1 MGQAASRSAD
11 VVFVT
16 DDNPRSENPAE
27 IRREVLAGADGGAD
41 VREIG
46 DRSDAI
52 AAAVECA
59 RAGDVVIVLGK
70 GHERGQEVN
79 GVVVPFDDA
88 GVLADRM
95 HPR

>member
-1 MGQAASRSAD
+1 
-11 VVFVT
+11 
-16 DDNPRSENPAE
+16 
-27 IRREVLAGADGGAD
+27 
-41 VREIG
+41 
-46 DRSDAI
+46 
-52 AAAVECA
+52 
-59 RAGDVVIVLGK
+59 VLGK